1 MENKNINVRDDELE
15 VEDNDDSQKSNG
27 RKSNAKKKKYG
38 DGIERKQNYIMT
50 VAAEASGIH
59 PDTVKTA
66 FDTCWA
72 VIQHELELGNWVKLH
87 GKGTFYLSKRGA
99 RIGRNP
105 ETGDEY
111 EVPEREAMAFQTSPA
126 YGKQL
131 REVRAMRKRSLR
143 PEGEESAQN

>member
-1 MENKNINVRDDELE
+1 MSRKNINNHNDE
-15 VEDNDDSQKSNG
+15 VEDNDDSYKS
-27 RKSNAKKKKYG
+27 KTKKYG
-38 DGIERKQNYIMT
+38 DGVERKQNYIIE

-72 VIQHELELGNWVKLH
+72 VIQHELEVGNWVKMH

-105 ETGDEY
+105 ATGDEF

-131 REVRAMRKRSLR
+131 REIRAKRKRSMK
-143 PEGEESAQN
+143 QNGGKSSQN